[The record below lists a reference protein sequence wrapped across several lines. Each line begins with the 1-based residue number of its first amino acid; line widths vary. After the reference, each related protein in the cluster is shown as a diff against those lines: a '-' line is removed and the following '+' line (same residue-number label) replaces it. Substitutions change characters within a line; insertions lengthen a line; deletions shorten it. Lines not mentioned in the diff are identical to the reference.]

1 MSNRIKFY
9 NSAEHSKKIDIL
21 INQKDS
27 AKKLSEAKIAFA
39 GYETL
44 QEIED
49 YLNSK
54 TGFVNTRLSAEALSL
69 ENQYSTICKY
79 INEIDL
85 NIYLDDFS
93 DLTAAYKEE
102 LKERYITYFT
112 DSENKEIDKIEKI
125 LKNLNALSL
134 SSRKALQMNFHH
146 FEWSLNLSRWNALK
160 QMQGH

>member
-21 INQKDS
+21 INQKDA

-39 GYETL
+39 GYETPDK
-44 QEIED
+44 IEE

-54 TGFVNTRLSAEALSL
+54 TGFVNTRLSASALGL
-69 ENQYSTICKY
+69 EDQYNTICKY

-85 NIYLDDFS
+85 TVYLEDFS
-93 DLTAAYKEE
+93 DLTPAYKEE

-125 LKNLNALSL
+125 LKSLNALSL
-134 SSRKALQMNFHH
+134 SSRKALQLNFSNY
-146 FEWSLNLSRWNALK
+146 EYSLSLSRWNTLK
-160 QMQGH
+160 QMKH

>member
-21 INQKDS
+21 INQKDA

-44 QEIED
+44 EEIED

-69 ENQYSTICKY
+69 EDQYNDTLLISQTQKIKKLIKLKKY
-79 INEIDL
+79 
-85 NIYLDDFS
+85 
-93 DLTAAYKEE
+93 
-102 LKERYITYFT
+102 
-112 DSENKEIDKIEKI
+112 
-125 LKNLNALSL
+125 
-134 SSRKALQMNFHH
+134 
-146 FEWSLNLSRWNALK
+146 
-160 QMQGH
+160 

>member
-9 NSAEHSKKIDIL
+9 NSRDHSQKIDIL
-21 INQKDS
+21 INKKDA
-27 AKKLSEAKIAFA
+27 AKKLKEAKIAFA
-39 GYETL
+39 GYETP
-44 QEIED
+44 EKIEE

-54 TGFVNTRLSAEALSL
+54 TGFVNTRLSASALGL
-69 ENQYSTICKY
+69 EDQYNTICKY

-85 NIYLDDFS
+85 TVYLDDFS
-93 DLTAAYKEE
+93 DLTPVYKED

-112 DSENKEIDKIEKI
+112 DSENKEIDKIEEI

-146 FEWSLNLSRWNALK
+146 FEYSLNLSRWSTLK
-160 QMQGH
+160 QMQGD

>member
-9 NSAEHSKKIDIL
+9 NSKDHTQKIDIL
-21 INQKDS
+21 INKKDA

-44 QEIED
+44 EEIQD
-49 YLNSK
+49 YLNGK
-54 TGFVNTRLSAEALSL
+54 TGFVNTRLSAEAVGL
-69 ENQYSTICKY
+69 ESQYSTICKY

-93 DLTAAYKEE
+93 DLTPAYKEE
-102 LKERYITYFT
+102 LKERYITYFA
-112 DSENKEIDKIEKI
+112 DEENKEIDKIEKI
-125 LKNLNALSL
+125 LKDLNALSL

-146 FEWSLNLSRWNALK
+146 YEWSLNLSRWNTFKQLK
-160 QMQGH
+160 H

>member
-9 NSAEHSKKIDIL
+9 NSKDHSQKIDIL
-21 INQKDS
+21 INQKDA
-27 AKKLSEAKIAFA
+27 AKKLSEARIAFA

-44 QEIED
+44 EEIEE

-54 TGFVNTRLSAEALSL
+54 TGFVNTRLSAEAFGL

-93 DLTAAYKEE
+93 DLTPAYKEE

-112 DSENKEIDKIEKI
+112 DLENKEIDKIEKI
-125 LKNLNALSL
+125 LKSLNALSL
-134 SSRKALQMNFHH
+134 SSRKALQLNFSNY
-146 FEWSLNLSRWNALK
+146 EYSLSLSRWNTLK
-160 QMQGH
+160 QLKGH

>member
-9 NSAEHSKKIDIL
+9 NSKDHTQKIDFL
-21 INQKDS
+21 INEIDS

-39 GYETL
+39 GYDTL
-44 QEIED
+44 EEIED

-54 TGFVNTRLSAEALSL
+54 TGFVNTRLSASALGL
-69 ENQYSTICKY
+69 EDQYNTICKY
-79 INEIDL
+79 INDVDL

-93 DLTAAYKEE
+93 DLKPSYKEE

-112 DSENKEIDKIEKI
+112 DSENKEIDKVEKI
-125 LKNLNALSL
+125 LKSLNALSL